1 MTPGVVCEREVPHA
15 ADAAAAAAAAHK
27 SERKRLRQERRRIAW
42 QPADS
47 AAPIEALPTPTTSTE
62 PASPRAAAHRPAAA
76 SPGGE
81 KSAKRRAA
89 EGLLAERAAQRQRA
103 CVSPAAGTGTAG
115 AAAPRDV
122 AVPACGCAGGAAW
135 CGVPVSLPALDWAAA
150 LAPAAPAAP
159 AAHPRGAGGAA
170 LLPGGLRAL
179 VVERLADLAP
189 ALLELRAS
197 LAAGDLVL
205 GVDLEWRPD
214 VRKGSCNKVA
224 LLQLASARLAVLV
237 RVCALGFRLPPP
249 LAAFLADPAL
259 TFVGY
264 GWDGGDEG
272 KAVATFGAGRALFAR
287 LLDLQVVAG
296 ELGYAR
302 AGGLGGLARRLL
314 GVAPPKSRKVGRSDW
329 TARGGLAP
337 AQVRY
342 AALDALV
349 TVAAYRALRLWHASP
364 SACPG
369 CAQPLG
375 VPPAGAARACCAE
388 CGHACRGL
396 DALRNH
402 AQQTGH
408 RCGAAECGEC
418 GRSSGAAG
426 AII

>member
-1 MTPGVVCEREVPHA
+1 MTPGVVCEREALHA
-15 ADAAAAAAAAHK
+15 ADAAAAAAAAAHK
-27 SERKRLRQERRRIAW
+27 SERTRLRQERRRIAW
-42 QPADS
+42 QLE
-47 AAPIEALPTPTTSTE
+47 PIEALPTPTTSTE
-62 PASPRAAAHRPAAA
+62 PASPRAAARRPVAA

-103 CVSPAAGTGTAG
+103 CASPASGPG
-115 AAAPRDV
+115 AAAVAAPRDV

-135 CGVPVSLPALDWAAA
+135 CDVPVSLPALDWAAA
-150 LAPAAPAAP
+150 LAPAAPH
-159 AAHPRGAGGAA
+159 AHPRGAGGAA

-179 VVERLADLAP
+179 VVERLADLVP

-197 LAAGDLVL
+197 LAAGDAVL

-214 VRKGSCNKVA
+214 VRRGSCNKVA

-287 LLDLQVVAG
+287 LLDLQAVAG

-314 GVAPPKSRKVGRSDW
+314 GVAPPKSRKVARSDW
-329 TARGGLAP
+329 AARGGLAP

-349 TVAAYRALRLWHASP
+349 TGAAYRALRLWHASP

-375 VPPAGAARACCAE
+375 VPPAGAARARCAE

-396 DALRNH
+396 DALRAH
-402 AQQTGH
+402 GAQTGH

-418 GRSSGAAG
+418 GRSSGA
-426 AII
+426 II